1 MFANL
6 DQVLFFF
13 CGGVEGG
20 GVQNNLQLKSAIA
33 FQRLGKKD
41 HLITGYTLFGSLL
54 TPFDKDRHFY

>member
-13 CGGVEGG
+13 CGVQRVGGGGG
-20 GVQNNLQLKSAIA
+20 GVQKKSAIA

-41 HLITGYTLFGSLL
+41 HLITGYTLFCSLL